1 LYEDATPTIPG
12 PLATGLGVISFSIPF
27 ELTE

>member
-12 PLATGLGVISFSIPF
+12 PLATSLGAIYLSIPF